1 MTAEI
6 AILNKSAVALA
17 ADSAVTLQ
25 TGTGQ
30 KIYNSVNKLFALS
43 KYQPVGV
50 MIYGG
55 ADFMGIPWESIIKE
69 HRRELG
75 TRNFNTLRE
84 YVTNFVSWLENAK
97 VLIPE
102 EHQRTLLDATA
113 RNYFGG
119 IREEIFSSVNEIIRR
134 EGSVTTVRVQELADI
149 VIAKHNE
156 FWKSKPRLAT
166 LPDDFAASLVQ
177 EYRQAIENILLEVF
191 EKLPLTPV
199 AHAMLVDLPGLLYS
213 RDHFSDHHTGLVV
226 AGFGEQEIFPSIVS
240 CVVDP
245 IVQNRLK
252 WKQVEI
258 QTITVDMAA
267 AIIPFAQREM
277 VDTFLSG
284 IDPNLRKSL
293 NSAFGGFLVALID
306 QIFHA
311 IPQSALQNKDA
322 ALQALKVSVP
332 QIVENLNQNLN
343 DYVSARHV
351 APVMNAVA
359 FLPKDELA
367 AMAESLVNLTSF
379 KRRVSID
386 PETVG
391 GQIDVAVISKGDGFI
406 WIKRKHYFDIGKN
419 PHFMVNCYGERPK

>member
-17 ADSAVTLQ
+17 ADSAVTIQ

-43 KYQPVGV
+43 KYRPVGV

-69 HRRELG
+69 HRRD
-75 TRNFNTLRE
+75 LRDRKFDSLLE
-84 YVTNFVSWLENAK
+84 YVTNFVKWLEEAK

-102 EHQRTLLDATA
+102 EHQRTSFDSTVQA
-113 RNYFGG
+113 YFAG
-119 IREEIFSSVNEIIRR
+119 IRDEIITAANAVIQS
-134 EGSVTTVRVQELADI
+134 EGQVTTERAEQIAAT
-149 VIAKHNE
+149 VIAKHYA
-156 FWKSKPRLAT
+156 FWESKPKLRT
-166 LPDDFAASLVQ
+166 LPEDFGKSVTEKLHPRIEAAL
-177 EYRQAIENILLEVF
+177 AGVF
-191 EKLPLTPV
+191 ERIPLSADARNKLL
-199 AHAMLVDLPGLLYS
+199 DIPGLLYS
-213 RDHFSDHHTGLVV
+213 RDHFSDAHTGFVV
-226 AGFGEQEIFPSIVS
+226 AGFGEEEIFPTIVS
-240 CVVDP
+240 CLVDP
-245 IVQNRLK
+245 IVESRLK

-258 QTITVDMAA
+258 QKITLNMAA
-267 AIIPFAQREM
+267 SIIPFAQREM
-277 VDTFLSG
+277 VDTFLAG
-284 IDPNLRKSL
+284 IDPKLRRTL
-293 NSAFGGFLVALID
+293 NSAFETFLAGLIE
-306 QIFHA
+306 QIFQA
-311 IPQSALQNKDA
+311 IPTPALPNKEA
-322 ALQALKVSVP
+322 ALQGLKASVP
-332 QIVENLNQNLN
+332 KIVGNLNQNLN
-343 DYVSARHV
+343 NYISIQHV

-419 PHFMVNCYGERPK
+419 PHFMVSCYGERSK